1 MCIPQFR
8 RGSTDIM
15 ITHNLKNVGY
25 LINIFISLLF
35 TEMVVPVMLDILQI
49 LTGFRCEFNGFHR
62 KPSRQL
68 SLFSETHFFPT
79 TQVHRCSSLLPVNP
93 AGHLDTWLCLF
104 LSKETKWLADYLTL
118 CTIITWFYERFYV
131 LPEFISESNCH
142 CSGHIKPRDCKFKF
156 YMQFIRYTKVL
167 PVQNIWENW
176 GNAWNRQIRRK
187 TLQIT
192 LYDNWRCLMPYS

>member
-1 MCIPQFR
+1 MYSPSSG
-8 RGSTDIM
+8 RGVPILWALQNKKKAESWLI
-15 ITHNLKNVGY
+15 Y
-25 LINIFISLLF
+25 LSALSSPK
-35 TEMVVPVMLDILQI
+35 MVVAVIPDILKI

-93 AGHLDTWLCLF
+93 AGHLETWLCLF

-118 CTIITWFYERFYV
+118 CTIITWFYV

-176 GNAWNRQIRRK
+176 GNARNRQIRRK
-187 TLQIT
+187 ILQIT

>member
-1 MCIPQFR
+1 
-8 RGSTDIM
+8 M

-68 SLFSETHFFPT
+68 SLFQKRIFFP

-93 AGHLDTWLCLF
+93 AGHRRRDSACFSRRRRSDSRITSLCV
-104 LSKETKWLADYLTL
+104 
-118 CTIITWFYERFYV
+118 R
-131 LPEFISESNCH
+131 
-142 CSGHIKPRDCKFKF
+142 
-156 YMQFIRYTKVL
+156 
-167 PVQNIWENW
+167 
-176 GNAWNRQIRRK
+176 
-187 TLQIT
+187 
-192 LYDNWRCLMPYS
+192 

>member
-8 RGSTDIM
+8 TGSTDIM

-35 TEMVVPVMLDILQI
+35 TKMVVPVMLDILQI

-93 AGHLDTWLCLF
+93 AGHL
-104 LSKETKWLADYLTL
+104 ET
-118 CTIITWFYERFYV
+118 
-131 LPEFISESNCH
+131 
-142 CSGHIKPRDCKFKF
+142 
-156 YMQFIRYTKVL
+156 
-167 PVQNIWENW
+167 
-176 GNAWNRQIRRK
+176 
-187 TLQIT
+187 
-192 LYDNWRCLMPYS
+192 